1 MVWSQRHERCDNTV
15 AQQRRV
21 SSWSPHLAAAT
32 HFDRDGVWPID
43 CALHTVSWRWQPPA
57 YSPVSPRALITGI
70 GVACGLAP
78 AGDEIAIEALKE
90 RYGATDVLLTD
101 SGTSALILALRATVP
116 AGGTI
121 AYPGYACIDLTSAAV
136 GANVRVRLYDLDPAT
151 LSPDLESVR
160 RVIERGVD
168 AIVVAHLY
176 GYPAD
181 IAAVQALAAAHGIPV
196 IEDAAQGAGGTLN
209 GARLGS
215 IGDIS
220 VLSFGRGK
228 GMTAGS
234 GGALLVRTPRLA
246 EWMRRVR
253 GELGAPARGGREV
266 VALAGQW
273 LFARPLLYR
282 LPAAIPALK
291 LGEMVYKPPQQ
302 PRAMRLTAAAIL
314 TTALQMDQG
323 EVRARCVRAS
333 DLLSRINGMSRLRPI
348 RALPAANPAFS
359 GWRWLM
365 VVEMWRPR
373 WPWARYADIRS
384 RWNSTGSCDHFSH
397 RENGLATDRCCC
409 AIISSLFRRTLVS
422 PAPTRGG

>member
-1 MVWSQRHERCDNTV
+1 M
-15 AQQRRV
+15 
-21 SSWSPHLAAAT
+21 
-32 HFDRDGVWPID
+32 
-43 CALHTVSWRWQPPA
+43 SWRWQAPA

-70 GVACGLAP
+70 SVACGLAP
-78 AGDEIAIEALKE
+78 AEDGIAIEALRE
-90 RYGATDVLLTD
+90 RYGALDVLLMD
-101 SGTSALILALRATVP
+101 SGTSALILAIRAMVP
-116 AGGTI
+116 EGGTI

-160 RVIERGVD
+160 RVIARGVD

-181 IAAVQALAAAHGIPV
+181 IAAVQALAAAHGIPI

-215 IGDIS
+215 IGDIG

-266 VALAGQW
+266 VALGAQW
-273 LFARPLLYR
+273 LFAHPLLYR

-302 PRAMRLTAAAIL
+302 PRTMRLTASAIL
-314 TTALQMDQG
+314 TTALQMDQS
-323 EVRARCVRAS
+323 EIRARSVRAS
-333 DLLSRINGMSRLRPI
+333 DLLSRINGTSRLRPI
-348 RALPAANPAFS
+348 EAVAGGKSGFLRLALVDGGGDMAPQPAMGAIRGYP
-359 GWRWLM
+359 LTL
-365 VVEMWRPR
+365 EQHQELRPLLAPGEQAGNGSMLLR
-373 WPWARYADIRS
+373 DRLFTVPTHSRVTSSDARR
-384 RWNSTGSCDHFSH
+384 
-397 RENGLATDRCCC
+397 LAEWIASPHPSLLDAHNTDRGKVWRH
-409 AIISSLFRRTLVS
+409 A
-422 PAPTRGG
+422 

>member
-1 MVWSQRHERCDNTV
+1 M
-15 AQQRRV
+15 
-21 SSWSPHLAAAT
+21 
-32 HFDRDGVWPID
+32 
-43 CALHTVSWRWQPPA
+43 SWRWQPPA
-57 YSPVSPRALITGI
+57 YSPVSPRALVSGF

-78 AGDEIAIEALKE
+78 AGDEFVIDALKE

-101 SGTSALILALRATVP
+101 SGTSALILALQATVP

-136 GANVRVRLYDLDPAT
+136 GANVCVRLYDLDPAT
-151 LSPDLESVR
+151 MSPDLESVR

-181 IAAVQALAAAHGIPV
+181 ITAVRALAAAHGIPV
-196 IEDAAQGAGGTLN
+196 IEDAAQGAGGMLN

-220 VLSFGRGK
+220 ILSFGRGK

-234 GGALLVRTPRLA
+234 GGALLVRTPKLA
-246 EWMRRVR
+246 ERIGRVR
-253 GELGAPARGGREV
+253 GDLGVSTRGGGEV

-291 LGEMVYKPPQQ
+291 LGEMIYRPPQP
-302 PRAMRLTAAAIL
+302 PRTMRPTSVQIL
-314 TTALQMDQG
+314 RTALKMDPD
-323 EVRARCVRAS
+323 EVRARCARAS
-333 DLLSRINGMSRLRPI
+333 DLLSRINGTSRLRPI
-348 RALPAANPAFS
+348 RAIAGGNPGFLRLALVDDGEDAA
-359 GWRWLM
+359 
-365 VVEMWRPR
+365 PR
-373 WPWARYADIRS
+373 ATLGAIRGYPL
-384 RWNSTGSCDHFSH
+384 TLDHH
-397 RENGLATDRCCC
+397 RELRPLLAPGERAGNGSVFLRDHLLTVPTHSRVADADARRLTDWMATGPQI
-409 AIISSLFRRTLVS
+409 A
-422 PAPTRGG
+422 TRDSQKTSHAKEWRHA

>member
-1 MVWSQRHERCDNTV
+1 M
-15 AQQRRV
+15 
-21 SSWSPHLAAAT
+21 
-32 HFDRDGVWPID
+32 
-43 CALHTVSWRWQPPA
+43 SWRWQPPA
-57 YSPVSPRALITGI
+57 YSPVSPRALVTGI

-78 AGDEIAIEALKE
+78 AGDEIVIEALKE
-90 RYGATDVLLTD
+90 RYGAADVLLTD
-101 SGTSALILALRATVP
+101 TGTSALILALRATVP

-136 GANVRVRLYDLDPAT
+136 GANVNVRLYDLDPET

-181 IAAVQALAAAHGIPV
+181 IAAVQALATAHGIPV
-196 IEDAAQGAGGTLN
+196 IEDAAQGAGGILN
-209 GARLGS
+209 GSRLGS
-215 IGDIS
+215 IGDIGI
-220 VLSFGRGK
+220 LSFGRGK

-234 GGALLVRTPRLA
+234 GGALLVRTPSLA

-273 LFARPLLYR
+273 LFARPPLYR

-291 LGEMVYKPPQQ
+291 LGEMVYRPPRQ
-302 PRAMRLTAAAIL
+302 PRMMRLTAAAIL
-314 TTALQMDQG
+314 PTALQMDQA
-323 EVRARCVRAS
+323 EVHARYVRAS

-348 RALPAANPAFS
+348 RAIAGGKPGFLRLALVDAGGDVAPQVNLGAIRGYPLTLEQHQELRPLLAPGEQAGSGSVFLRDHLFTVPTHSLVASSDARRLTDWIAASPHLSPRDARKPER
-359 GWRWLM
+359 GKEWRH
-365 VVEMWRPR
+365 
-373 WPWARYADIRS
+373 A
-384 RWNSTGSCDHFSH
+384 
-397 RENGLATDRCCC
+397 
-409 AIISSLFRRTLVS
+409 
-422 PAPTRGG
+422 